1 MKLFEPFKLGPYQLA
16 NRIVLAPMTRSRAGK
31 SRIPNALMA
40 EYYAQRADAGLL
52 ISEATSISVQGLGW
66 NDSPGIYT
74 DEQADAWQLITK
86 AVHDK
91 GGKIFLQLWHCGRA
105 SHTSFHPDIGLPV
118 APSAIKINADY
129 IHTPIGK
136 EAYEVPRSLTSE
148 EIKQVVLDYQVASK
162 RAKVADFDGVE
173 IHSANGYL
181 LDEFL
186 QSKTNHRTDI
196 YGGSKENRTRIL
208 LEIVDAVRQVWDA
221 NKIGVRISPNGDFN
235 DMGSPDYREQFLY
248 VAQEL
253 SNHNLAYLHIMD
265 GLEFGFHALG
275 DPMTLAEFRAVYP
288 GCIIG
293 NTGYTKELAEQ
304 RLQGGDADLVA
315 FGRPFISNPD
325 LVTRFH
331 KNLQLNPEADM
342 ADWYTDIGA
351 KGYIDFPMTTVTV

>member
-105 SHTSFHPDIGLPV
+105 SHTSFHPDLGLPV

-136 EAYEVPRSLTSE
+136 EAYEVPRALTTE
-148 EIKQVVLDYQVASK
+148 EIKQVVLDYQAASK
-162 RAKVADFDGVE
+162 RAKAADFDGVE

-186 QSKTNHRTDI
+186 QSKTNHRTDE

-208 LEIVDAVRQVWDA
+208 LEIVDAVTQVWDA

-253 SNHNLAYLHIMD
+253 AKAHLAYLHIMD
-265 GLEFGFHALG
+265 GLGFGFHELG
-275 DPMTLAEFRAVYP
+275 EPMTLAEFKVVYP

-304 RLQGGDADLVA
+304 RLQAGDADLVA

-331 KNLQLNPEADM
+331 KNWELNPEADM
-342 ADWYTDIGA
+342 ADWYTDTGA

>member
-136 EAYEVPRSLTSE
+136 EAYEVPRSLTTE
-148 EIKQVVLDYQVASK
+148 EIKQVVLDYQAASK
-162 RAKVADFDGVE
+162 RAKAADFDGVE

-186 QSKTNHRTDI
+186 QSKTNHRTDE

-208 LEIVDAVRQVWDA
+208 LEIVDAVKQVWDA

-253 SNHNLAYLHIMD
+253 ANHNLAYLHIMD
-265 GLEFGFHALG
+265 GLGFGFHGLG
-275 DPMTLAEFRAVYP
+275 EPMTLAEFKAVYH

-304 RLQGGDADLVA
+304 RLQAGDADLVA

-331 KNLQLNPEADM
+331 KNLQLNPEADV
-342 ADWYTDIGA
+342 ADWYTDTGA
-351 KGYIDFPMTTVTV
+351 KGYIDFPMMTVTV

>member
-136 EAYEVPRSLTSE
+136 EAYEVPRLPSS
-148 EIKQVVLDYQVASK
+148 I
-162 RAKVADFDGVE
+162 
-173 IHSANGYL
+173 
-181 LDEFL
+181 
-186 QSKTNHRTDI
+186 
-196 YGGSKENRTRIL
+196 
-208 LEIVDAVRQVWDA
+208 
-221 NKIGVRISPNGDFN
+221 
-235 DMGSPDYREQFLY
+235 
-248 VAQEL
+248 
-253 SNHNLAYLHIMD
+253 
-265 GLEFGFHALG
+265 
-275 DPMTLAEFRAVYP
+275 
-288 GCIIG
+288 
-293 NTGYTKELAEQ
+293 
-304 RLQGGDADLVA
+304 
-315 FGRPFISNPD
+315 
-325 LVTRFH
+325 
-331 KNLQLNPEADM
+331 
-342 ADWYTDIGA
+342 
-351 KGYIDFPMTTVTV
+351 

>member
-136 EAYEVPRSLTSE
+136 EAYEVPRALTTE
-148 EIKQVVLDYQVASK
+148 EIKQVVLDYQAASK
-162 RAKVADFDGVE
+162 RAKAADFDGVE

-186 QSKTNHRTDI
+186 QSKTNHRTDE

-208 LEIVDAVRQVWDA
+208 LEIVSFS
-221 NKIGVRISPNGDFN
+221 KI
-235 DMGSPDYREQFLY
+235 
-248 VAQEL
+248 
-253 SNHNLAYLHIMD
+253 
-265 GLEFGFHALG
+265 
-275 DPMTLAEFRAVYP
+275 
-288 GCIIG
+288 
-293 NTGYTKELAEQ
+293 
-304 RLQGGDADLVA
+304 
-315 FGRPFISNPD
+315 
-325 LVTRFH
+325 
-331 KNLQLNPEADM
+331 KN
-342 ADWYTDIGA
+342 
-351 KGYIDFPMTTVTV
+351 